1 MYIESNPLGHRDR
14 RSWDLRAGPGF
25 GLGFGDT
32 ISIKLDSGETVS
44 AQSQSVD
51 STGELAIDSM
61 GQAIAA
67 QTIAIPGK
75 GTAFLGPV
83 PNQGYVIVR
92 VTAKTGNISVSVG

>member
-1 MYIESNPLGHRDR
+1 MYLENNPSGYRDR

-32 ISIKLDSGETVS
+32 IEIKLDSGERVHAYS
-44 AQSQSVD
+44 KSID
-51 STGELAIDSM
+51 STGEIVVGSM

-67 QTIAIPGK
+67 QTIAILGN
-75 GTAFLGPV
+75 GNAVLGPV

-92 VTAKTGNISVSVG
+92 VTAKTGTIGVSVS